1 MPEKEIEPL
10 FISDRHD
17 IAFSWSWQ
25 SKNVADLSIDGIF
38 LDEYESDDI
47 FVAVRD
53 ALTEWL
59 NHE

>member
-1 MPEKEIEPL
+1 MPERPTEPL
-10 FISDRHD
+10 SISERHD
-17 IAFSWSWQ
+17 ISFSWSWQ
-25 SKNVADLSIDGIF
+25 SKDVVDLSIDGVF
-38 LDEYESDDI
+38 LDEYEDDDL